1 MSTTFPGTTVE
12 VMELK
17 KDSSRRFFDSV
28 FAAGGLT
35 LSQVSLMTGVEP
47 YAIQNWV
54 KRGFVGSPKNR
65 MYSRIQFSRIV
76 IINMLR
82 ESLQIEKICEL
93 IRIISGVL
101 DDDSDDLISA
111 DELYHSYVA
120 LIAEKSIDLSK
131 KDSAASASDA
141 IAEQVSSDPVTQGKI
156 SKILQIMVYAHTA
169 SMLRKKAEDIFS
181 SLE

>member
-1 MSTTFPGTTVE
+1 MSTTFPGMTVE
-12 VMELK
+12 VMKLE

-35 LSQVSLMTGVEP
+35 LSQVSLMTGVET

-65 MYSRIQFSRIV
+65 MYSRNQFSRIV

-82 ESLQIEKICEL
+82 ESLQIDKICEL

-111 DELYHSYVA
+111 DELYHSYVE
-120 LIAEKSIDLSK
+120 LIAENPINLSEK
-131 KDSAASASDA
+131 GSVALASDA
-141 IAEQVSSDPVTQGKI
+141 VAEHIISDTVTKSKI